1 MNCFI
6 YDENGD
12 LKIIKN
18 NGLRFT
24 VERSDK
30 PELGFEYDVLVYAQD
45 EFKIVNYDPDRPMED
60 QFLPL
65 EDVEKDSI
73 EEYILTV
80 IPPTNCSLNKQYVED
95 LFDKIKEYQNA
106 ALDHYNFTEV
116 FDINDLLIAGRE
128 GSNHPLRVT
137 ARQYFEYCDVLYT
150 QFEISKEQILTT
162 HEDNLRD
169 MEFYIGT
176 LPNPHQV

>member
-18 NGLRFT
+18 NGLKFSID
-24 VERSDK
+24 RSDK
-30 PELGFEYDVLVYAQD
+30 PELGFEYDILIYAD
-45 EFKIVNYDPDRPMED
+45 EEFKVVNYDPDRPMEE
-60 QFLPL
+60 QILPL

-80 IPPTNCSLNKQYVED
+80 IPPTEYSLNKQYVEELTD
-95 LFDKIKEYQNA
+95 MIKEYEKSS
-106 ALDHYNFTEV
+106 LEYYGF
-116 FDINDLLIAGRE
+116 NDVNDCLIAGRE
-128 GSNHPLRVT
+128 GSNHPLRVS
-137 ARQYFEYCDVLYT
+137 ARQHFEFCDVLHT
-150 QFEISKEQILTT
+150 QFEICKDQISTT

-169 MEFYIGT
+169 MDFYRATFPSPYQI
-176 LPNPHQV
+176 